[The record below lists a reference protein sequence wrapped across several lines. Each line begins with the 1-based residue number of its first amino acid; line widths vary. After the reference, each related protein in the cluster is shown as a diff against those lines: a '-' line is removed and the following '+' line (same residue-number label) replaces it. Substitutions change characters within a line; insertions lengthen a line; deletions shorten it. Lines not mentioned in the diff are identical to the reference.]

1 MKTTFSYDHYYLY
14 DEMEKNLLYFTK
26 KYKNLCTL
34 ESICETDESRQVY
47 AMTLTNLKTGK
58 PSEKPAFH
66 IDGNTHAGEVTG
78 SMATMHAIDYL
89 LTNYGK
95 VKDVTKL
102 LDTMTIYVIPRIS
115 PDGAETYLTTPY
127 TIRSLNKVHNP
138 KEGGIKEEDLDGDH
152 VIRMMRIPSLYGAWK
167 KDPKDPERMVLRDP
181 DDTDGE
187 FYDIY
192 PEGIF
197 EPYDGDENL
206 KMKKN
211 DWSLDFNRNFPYGW
225 FPENRQHGAGDYPL
239 SNKETKA
246 LADWIIAHPNIFG
259 VSTNHTSGGLLLYPP
274 GTMPESKMPWDDKNV
289 FKTIAKMGQAIL
301 GYEPLNIYDSFISDP
316 ENYDSGAFDDWCYQA
331 RGLVAF
337 TVEIWDLYKRVG
349 VPIDWKV
356 KEEEPEVM
364 IKRFNACMDWVKK
377 NAPKE
382 YRKWKT
388 IQHPTFGKVEIG
400 GFNYKFTHQNP
411 PTKFLKEI
419 MEQMTSFM
427 IRFAKSRPMIV
438 IDEVK
443 KKHFDNDLYEI
454 SVVVGNTGYLP
465 TYVTECAKN
474 LQIEKPVRVSIT
486 GASLEQGKEVTE
498 IGDLSGYSRS
508 DVGTMYGNYSN
519 YANAIAR
526 KKVTWLLR
534 GKKGSTV
541 TITASHEKAGTV
553 TQKVKL

>member
-14 DEMEKNLLYFTK
+14 DEMEKNLLYFAK

-34 ESICETDESRQVY
+34 ESICETEELRHVY

-78 SMATMHAIDYL
+78 SMAAMHAIDYL

-167 KDPKDPERMVLRDP
+167 KDSKDPERMVLRDP
-181 DDTDGE
+181 DDTDGQ

-427 IRFAKSRPMIV
+427 IRFAKSRPLLV

-486 GASLEQGKEVTE
+486 GATLEQGKEVTE

-526 KKVTWLLR
+526 KKVTWLVR
-534 GKKGSTV
+534 AKKGTTV